1 MDSSRA
7 VFADLTKTQ
16 KGTELKS
23 GDAEF
28 LGVFNDLFNFHDAE
42 VLSSGFNLYDGEL
55 DLLLNYIVRW
65 DLNEAKGS
73 YDLLWR
79 ELALKLEGIFRAEF
93 HYYDPQLGL
102 PHSITRLLDLQDL
115 RERNAAALSELTGTI
130 LADLTGSELDAITV
144 ERLGDKAVW
153 RGKFEVGFDWL
164 TAPTIHSVTY
174 ETLWCSAIKLA
185 FVSDASSKR
194 RQPWAPP

>member
-1 MDSSRA
+1 VDTSWA
-7 VFADLTKTQ
+7 VFGDLTKTQ

-23 GDAEF
+23 DDPEF

-42 VLSSGFNLYDGEL
+42 VLSSGFNLHDGVL

-79 ELALKLEGIFRAEF
+79 ELALKIEGIFRAEF
-93 HYYDPQLGL
+93 HYHDPQLGL

-115 RERNAAALSELTGTI
+115 RERNTAALSELTGTI
-130 LADLTGSELDAITV
+130 LTDLVGSELDAITV